1 MKRGEGFGER
11 FAPSAS
17 PADARCRRL
26 PFFFVTAKKKG
37 NKEETF
43 SIKKRTALRNSL
55 QWGLEQVLGGGTVLP
70 SLHDGEGG
78 PLAVDEVGPRRGR
91 VYIGQVQPM
100 RQPASS

>member
-11 FAPSAS
+11 CAL
-17 PADARCRRL
+17 RR
-26 PFFFVTAKKKG
+26 PRFFFAAKKKRG
-37 NKEETF
+37 KEETF

-78 PLAVDEVGPRRGR
+78 PLAVGEV
-91 VYIGQVQPM
+91 I
-100 RQPASS
+100 